1 MADVPELTDSQAA
14 ILRCLTAGLVDLV
27 TLTKDGMLDD
37 SGSDITP
44 KGREALAA
52 YDAKQRRGIRVEAMW
67 ECLGALIRL
76 ANRSDATI
84 GLGVRAACD
93 AVGEVLDAEEASNG

>member
-1 MADVPELTDSQAA
+1 MADVPELTDAEFGY
-14 ILRCLTAGLVDLV
+14 LRGLTEEIRLDMMKVHHLCEF
-27 TLTKDGMLDD
+27 TLGMDH
-37 SGSDITP
+37 ITP

-52 YDAKQRRGIRVEAMW
+52 YDAKQCRAIRVEAMW

-93 AVGEVLDAEEASNG
+93 AVEEVLDAEEANG